1 MLNLIAK
8 KLRERVALFSW
19 DIINLLS
26 IPALVLWSFCYN
38 LVISITLQVYPG
50 MCQWNLSKGGLNANI
65 CMWLGGLQFHSTP
78 AGSERRSKPLGIWM
92 AAAPILF
99 KTKWPQAPGSG
110 PDYGFGR
117 VHVLRKDKSFSLP
130 LGLLHSVPKVC
141 CGRCFPADFSTTAVP
156 TVLESSPDRNW
167 PPKWFKEIIPK
178 IITCHWRDRPHHEK
192 ASVGRIQDVPSSCS
206 ELAVCTELLL
216 SVWKC

>member
-92 AAAPILF
+92 AAAPLLF

-110 PDYGFGR
+110 ADYGFGR
-117 VHVLRKDKSFSLP
+117 VHVLRKDKSPSPYPWVYCTLFRRFAVADISLQTFPQLLFP
-130 LGLLHSVPKVC
+130 LY
-141 CGRCFPADFSTTAVP
+141 
-156 TVLESSPDRNW
+156 
-167 PPKWFKEIIPK
+167 
-178 IITCHWRDRPHHEK
+178 
-192 ASVGRIQDVPSSCS
+192 
-206 ELAVCTELLL
+206 
-216 SVWKC
+216 